1 MNQFRERLSN
11 NLIYI
16 PLIWI
21 STFLFGIEKADKM
34 LFMIVLMCALISL
47 YINKLSILKYN
58 WQNYSWIKWLLLL
71 IIFGI
76 VSDLIHGFGSREL
89 RALETAVILLLF
101 LDIRKIRISYISYL
115 LLIAATSALY
125 IAYFYQNITPLDR
138 RLWPVNAIP
147 FASYITL
154 IIANSILLIRYTQN
168 KRLICIL
175 IMAAS
180 IGLGALFL
188 TESRGPLL
196 ALLCTFVLMS
206 FYWIIHAHLN
216 WKILSIGLTLVT
228 CVSILSFPYIQ
239 ERYNSTA
246 KEIDLISK
254 GYSQSSIGLRFSVY
268 AIGIELIK
276 EKPLLGYG
284 KNNLS
289 QRWDK
294 MLKDKQIT
302 QRERAV
308 LGWNFH
314 NSFIEK
320 GVTSGLVGII
330 TMFFWLGMP
339 IVYAWKS
346 HKEHL
351 LLVSAPSILYFF
363 ACLTDTPSTN
373 GSSYVTYLIFTG
385 ITLAVLINKNKKLKE
400 SSLV

>member
-1 MNQFRERLSN
+1 MSQFIERLSN

-21 STFLFGIEKADKM
+21 STVMFGIEKADKT
-34 LFMIVLMCALISL
+34 LLIIVLICALISL
-47 YINKLSILKYN
+47 CINKLSILKYN
-58 WQNYSWIKWLLLL
+58 WKNYPWIKWLLLL
-71 IIFGI
+71 ILFGI
-76 VSDLIHGFGSREL
+76 VSDLVHGFGSREL

-101 LDIRKIRISYISYL
+101 LDIRKIKVSYISYL

-125 IAYFYQNITPLDR
+125 ITYFYQNITPLDR

-168 KRLICIL
+168 KRLIFIL

-196 ALLCTFVLMS
+196 ALICTFILMC
-206 FYWIIHAHLN
+206 FYWIIYAHLN
-216 WKILSIGLTLVT
+216 WKSLCIGLTLVT
-228 CVSILSFPYIQ
+228 CISILSFPFMQ
-239 ERYNSTA
+239 ERYNSTV
-246 KEIDLISK
+246 KEINLISN
-254 GYSQSSIGLRFSVY
+254 GYNQSSIGLRLSVY
-268 AIGIELIK
+268 AIGLELIK
-276 EKPLLGYG
+276 EKPVMGHG

-289 QRWDK
+289 QRWDN
-294 MLKDKQIT
+294 MLKDKKIT
-302 QRERAV
+302 QRERDV

-320 GVTSGLVGII
+320 GVASGLVGII

-351 LLVSAPSILYFF
+351 LLVSAPPLLYFF
-363 ACLTDTPSTN
+363 AGLSDTPSTN

-385 ITLAVLINKNKKLKE
+385 ITLAFLINRNMKLKE
-400 SSLV
+400 YSLA